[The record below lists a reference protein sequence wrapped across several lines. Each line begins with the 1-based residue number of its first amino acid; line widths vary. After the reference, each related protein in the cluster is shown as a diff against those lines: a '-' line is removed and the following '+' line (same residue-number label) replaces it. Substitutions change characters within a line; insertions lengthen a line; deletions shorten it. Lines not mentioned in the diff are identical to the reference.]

1 MAVRFPLR
9 GLKQQDWLVNVP
21 LYVVN
26 AFPGILERECST
38 YRVLACVMRCPA
50 RRAMM
55 AERFW

>member
-26 AFPGILERECST
+26 AFPSILERECST
-38 YRVLACVMRCPA
+38 YRVIACVMRCPA

>member
-38 YRVLACVMRCPA
+38 YRV
-50 RRAMM
+50 
-55 AERFW
+55 